1 MCVSN
6 SLKLSL
12 GSVDT
17 INQLVSITRL
27 KGLDQILELCLA
39 VIWERGIVE
48 MVEPEPRQTAR
59 RQWEPFPGTQGRVL
73 LVRGLARQ
81 GQGPILSPKRA
92 HQATTSTKGP

>member
-17 INQLVSITRL
+17 IHQLVSIAQL
-27 KGLDQILELCLA
+27 KRLDQILELCLA
-39 VIWERGIVE
+39 VSGRDVE

-81 GQGPILSPKRA
+81 GQGPILGPKRA
-92 HQATTSTKGP
+92 HQATKGP